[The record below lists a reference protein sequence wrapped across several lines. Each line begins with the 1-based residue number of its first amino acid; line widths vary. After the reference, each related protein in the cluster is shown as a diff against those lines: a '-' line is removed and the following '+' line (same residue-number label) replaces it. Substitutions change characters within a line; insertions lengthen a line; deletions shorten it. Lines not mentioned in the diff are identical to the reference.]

1 MVNEGPRK
9 INIKELQRD
18 TWNALFHIINS
29 QEELSVRISISMKVL
44 HLFVIINKRQV
55 QSISI
60 TV

>member
-9 INIKELQRD
+9 VNIKEFQRD
-18 TWNALFHIINS
+18 TWKALFHSINS
-29 QEELSVRISISMKVL
+29 QDELSVRISISMKVL

-60 TV
+60 SV